1 MGLFSILN
9 TGFIKGDE
17 LVFVSGDKR
26 ETGERNAT
34 LTAPEKRQKKTRTKV
49 ENEKK
54 GGQASHIFVY
64 QST

>member
-26 ETGERNAT
+26 EKGERKAT
-34 LTAPEKRQKKTRTKV
+34 LTAPEKGQKKTRTTAA
-49 ENEKK
+49 N
-54 GGQASHIFVY
+54 
-64 QST
+64 